1 MRQDRL
7 KIPERRKALSQ
18 HNFDQLATFPWL
30 VVFTGM
36 SPLPLRRYRAERL
49 LRKEFKEQ
57 REQVLGPTR
66 VRLRARGVTLAEA
79 DLEAC
84 YATAWQGLYA
94 ALLEGEAVENPT
106 GWLAQACF
114 RRAIDEAR
122 SRARRGEPSAAADGA
137 GGSSVSVEPDLAGAL
152 DDSLMLRHTF
162 EALRGM
168 STREREAATLC
179 YLQGLTRAEAAERL
193 DVSEAYMHKL
203 MEGRGPE
210 RPGVATKMNG
220 LLRTIGGGEWCEQ
233 QGSLMRALAFGIL
246 DPQGERYR
254 LAQMHRRECPA
265 CRAYIVS
272 LRGLAAVL
280 PPLALPWGPGAVGF
294 GGGAAAGAGAGGAA
308 GGAGAGASGGA
319 AGAGAGT
326 SAGTGAAG
334 FGGAAGGGAAG
345 GWLPLGGSLTAKLAA
360 GCLLAAGVGGGC
372 VALVTTPA
380 HHPHR
385 AHHRALALGGGSAFQ
400 DASLRGVGSL
410 TNGQF
415 AAHAASTGTSL
426 SQPSSPR
433 RSQGASSAAVPAN
446 AQAQHEVGFER
457 ASSAVAATPSVAPTA
472 RTSRAGSG
480 RPSPSSPA
488 SPSSASRTSGGGA
501 ATREFG
507 IE

>member
-1 MRQDRL
+1 
-7 KIPERRKALSQ
+7 
-18 HNFDQLATFPWL
+18 
-30 VVFTGM
+30 M

-57 REQVLGPTR
+57 REQVLGPVR

-94 ALLEGEAVENPT
+94 ALLEGETIESPT
-106 GWLAQACF
+106 GWLTQVCF
-114 RRAIDEAR
+114 RRGIDEAR
-122 SRARRGEPSAAADGA
+122 SRTRRGEPSGAAGLPI
-137 GGSSVSVEPDLAGAL
+137 SVEPDLASAL
-152 DDSLMLRHTF
+152 DDSRTLRHTF

-193 DVSEAYMHKL
+193 NVSEAHMHKL

-210 RPGVATKMNG
+210 RPGVAAKMNG

-246 DPQGERYR
+246 DPQGERYQ
-254 LAQMHRRECPA
+254 LALLHRRECPA

-294 GGGAAAGAGAGGAA
+294 GGGAAAGAGAGGGAA
-308 GGAGAGASGGA
+308 GAGGGAAGAGSNAGAGAGASAAPSA
-319 AGAGAGT
+319 AGL
-326 SAGTGAAG
+326 
-334 FGGAAGGGAAG
+334 GGAAGGGAAG
-345 GWLPLGGSLTAKLAA
+345 GWLPLGGSLGVKLAA
-360 GCLLAAGVGGGC
+360 GCLLAVGVGGGC
-372 VALVTTPA
+372 VALVVPRALTP
-380 HHPHR
+380 HH
-385 AHHRALALGGGSAFQ
+385 AHHRTLAVGGGSTFQ
-400 DASLRGVGSL
+400 GASLRGAAGLAGSR
-410 TNGQF
+410 F
-415 AAHAASTGTSL
+415 AARAASTNAAR
-426 SQPSSPR
+426 SQPSSAR
-433 RSQGASSAAVPAN
+433 RSQESASAAVAAR
-446 AQAQHEVGFER
+446 AQRELGFER
-457 ASSAVAATPSVAPTA
+457 ASSAVVTTPSVAPTA
-472 RTSRAGSG
+472 RTSRAGSS
-480 RPSPSSPA
+480 RPSPSSSA
-488 SPSSASRTSGGGA
+488 TPSSTSSSSGGGA